1 MIKGIKIHSGY
12 GMGLS
17 NGADQPKPNRFPA
30 AEHRYHRQ
38 RFSGDTKGQRNH
50 RACNRH
56 CHESEADLHDLQT
69 LAENYAIPAVAGAK
83 DACRQIFDDEPVI
96 VDGVGGVVIVN
107 PDADTE
113 KDYLFLQNNH
123 LML

>member
-12 GMGLS
+12 GMG
-17 NGADQPKPNRFPA
+17 
-30 AEHRYHRQ
+30 
-38 RFSGDTKGQRNH
+38 
-50 RACNRH
+50 RATVLTSLNQTDFLPQNTVIIAKDFQAIQKAKETIAH
-56 CHESEADLHDLQT
+56 ATGIVMESEADLHDLQT

-123 LML
+123 SML